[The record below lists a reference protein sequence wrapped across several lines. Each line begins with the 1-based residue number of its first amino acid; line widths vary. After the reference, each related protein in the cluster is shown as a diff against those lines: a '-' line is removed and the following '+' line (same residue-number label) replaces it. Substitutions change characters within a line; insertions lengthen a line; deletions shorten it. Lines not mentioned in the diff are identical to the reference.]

1 MKKCIRPLV
10 LALALALGLN
20 ISAAAYT
27 LPFRDQA
34 SITHKM
40 AVSECVELGILNGF
54 PEGDFRPN
62 NLITRAQFC
71 KIMAVTVN
79 GGSSPS
85 GSGLSNPFYDVKS
98 SEWYRDHVAYC
109 HSIGLVDGIGANLF
123 RPEGNVTAMQA
134 AKMMLVAMG
143 YDTASF
149 GFTGPHWAD
158 NVEFYAETE
167 GLFDLLGGMDRNA
180 PLTRDNAAQMLC
192 NAMDADSDLY
202 GSRLD
207 ATVDS
212 ASISLTQKTY
222 YYRVPGQNY
231 SIPLTYDYLT
241 VGGTSPAAQA
251 INRAIQKDYTDFC
264 QGVGQHQLMGTWMEI
279 AEDYDDPLDM
289 GMGILPAKVSAAVT
303 HNRDGILSIL
313 FHAHY
318 LYDHN
323 VYYGMT
329 FDLNTGKLLTAAEVT
344 GYSDNRLL
352 SIYKNWLRTTD
363 EVDEFYHFVLAWDG
377 MTMNDLDFVIDLQ
390 ELVLFS
396 PELQYPDG
404 GRTNFEIRTGIR
416 P

>member
-1 MKKCIRPLV
+1 MKKRILSLI
-10 LALALALGLN
+10 LALSLALSMSL
-20 ISAAAYT
+20 SASAYT

-62 NLITRAQFC
+62 NLTTRAQFC

-158 NVEFYAETE
+158 NVEFYAEME
-167 GLFDLLGGMDRNA
+167 GLFDLLGGMNRNA

-207 ATVDS
+207 ANVDS
-212 ASISLTQKTY
+212 AAISLTQKTY

-231 SIPLTYDYLT
+231 TIPLTYDYLT
-241 VGGTSPAAQA
+241 VEGNSPAAQA
-251 INRAIQKDYTDFC
+251 INRAIQQDYADFC
-264 QGVGQHQLMGTWMEI
+264 RGVGQHELMGTWMGYAQDSSEP
-279 AEDYDDPLDM
+279 YDPWF
-289 GMGILPAKVSAAVT
+289 LPATVNAMVT
-303 HNRDGILSIL
+303 HNQDGILSIC
-313 FHAHY
+313 FQAHY
-318 LYDHN
+318 IYDHYVN
-323 VYYGMT
+323 YGMT
-329 FDLNTGKLLTAAEVT
+329 FDLKTGKLMTASQCS
-344 GYSDNRLL
+344 GRSDSQLL
-352 SIYKNWLRTTD
+352 NIYKHWLQTTD
-363 EVDEFYHFVLAWDG
+363 EVDEWYHPALAWDG
-377 MTMNDLDFVIDLQ
+377 MTMNDLDFIIDLY
-390 ELVLFS
+390 EIVLFS

-404 GRTNFEIRTGIR
+404 TRVNFEIWTGIR

>member
-1 MKKCIRPLV
+1 MKKRILSLL
-10 LALALALGLN
+10 LALSLMMGLG
-20 ISAAAYT
+20 ISASAYT

-34 SITHKM
+34 AITHKM

-79 GGSSPS
+79 GGSSPN
-85 GSGLSNPFYDVKS
+85 GAGLSNPFYDVKN

-143 YDTASF
+143 YEAAHF
-149 GFTGPHWAD
+149 GFVGPHWAQ
-158 NVEFYAETE
+158 NVEFYAEME

-180 PLTRDNAAQMLC
+180 PLTRDNAAQMLY
-192 NAMDADSDLY
+192 NAMDADPHLY
-202 GSRLD
+202 GSQLD
-207 ATVDS
+207 ENVYS
-212 ASISLTQKTY
+212 ASVSLTQKTY

-241 VGGTSPAAQA
+241 VEGNSPAAQA
-251 INRAIQKDYTDFC
+251 INRTIQQDYADFC
-264 QGVGQHQLMGTWMEI
+264 RGVGRHELMGTWMEI
-279 AEDYDDPLDM
+279 AEKYDDPDDL
-289 GMGILPAKVSAAVT
+289 GSWFLPATVNAMVT
-303 HNRDGILSIL
+303 HNQDGILSIC
-313 FHAHY
+313 FQAHY
-318 LYDHN
+318 IYDHYVN
-323 VYYGMT
+323 YGMT
-329 FDLNTGKLLTAAEVT
+329 FDLKTGQLMTASQCS
-344 GYSDNRLL
+344 GYSDSQLL
-352 SIYKNWLRTTD
+352 SIYKNWLQTTD
-363 EVDEFYHFVLAWDG
+363 EVYELYHSAMVWEG
-377 MTMNDLDFVIDLQ
+377 MTMNDLGFVIDLY

-404 GRTNFEIRTGIR
+404 TRVNFEIWTGIR